1 MVRVSG
7 LTDSVVSVEVEFR
20 HIFKRGALVANIAIS
35 VLWRLSMLKQRCLT
49 SHAAGNLKVARE

>member
-20 HIFKRGALVANIAIS
+20 HSFKRGAFIADIAIS
-35 VLWRLSMLKQRCLT
+35 VLLAAVDAEATMLD
-49 SHAAGNLKVARE
+49 